1 MAQKFNRTYL
11 LKVDVDP
18 TTIIGDAANANG
30 ISPLPQNTETI
41 TMPFTCEF
49 TVTREVLAQS
59 STATIRIYNLS
70 QPTRDRLYKD
80 PFWST
85 QKRYLE
91 FYAGYLGQ
99 SKQEGFMPRIFY
111 GLLLSCTSWREG
123 VNTITEFQ
131 ATSMAFDV
139 PNADDNLTV
148 TAGQTAKEVLR
159 RLNARMPGINPEPII
174 GDSFATVTYPKAF
187 VLSGKVWQSIRMVSN
202 GLAVVDNNTMTA
214 LNDNEAVTSTIPLIN
229 SASGIIGTPKRGQFG
244 VEVTLIFEPRFTL
257 QQVVQLQSTFNQNLS
272 GTYKVYGFK
281 HTGIISP
288 RVGGNLQTNVT
299 LFRPGLNYD
308 PFVIQP
314 SPAV

>member
-1 MAQKFNRTYL
+1 MAQKFNRTYQ

-18 TTIIGDAANANG
+18 ATIVGDAANANG
-30 ISPLPQNTETI
+30 ISPLPKNTETI

-49 TVTREVLAQS
+49 TVVRETLAQS

-91 FYAGYLGQ
+91 FYAGYLGE
-99 SKQEGFMPRIFY
+99 SKDEGFMPRIFY

-123 VNTITEFQ
+123 VNSITEFQ
-131 ATSMAFDV
+131 ATSMAFDAT
-139 PNADDNLTV
+139 NADDDLTV
-148 TAGQTAKEVLR
+148 PAGQTAKEVLR
-159 RLNARMPGINPEPII
+159 RLNARMPGINPQPIV
-174 GDSFATVTYPKAF
+174 GDSFATITYPGAF
-187 VLSGKVWQSIRMVSN
+187 VLSGKVWQSIRQVSN
-202 GLAVVDNNTMTA
+202 GLAVLDNNTLVA
-214 LNDNEAVTSTIPLIN
+214 LSDNEAARSPIPLIS
-229 SASGIIGTPKRGQFG
+229 SASGIIGTPKRGQYG

-257 QQVVQLQSTFNQNLS
+257 QQIVQLQSEFNPNLS
-272 GTYKVYGFK
+272 GTYKIYGFR
-281 HTGIISP
+281 HSGIISP
-288 RVGGNLQTNVT
+288 RVGGNLQTEVT

-314 SPAV
+314 SPAL